1 MIVEYE
7 APEVKKYG
15 LEFILNNKPLYEI
28 IADKRELLNSSK
40 LIERCE
46 EFSDA
51 DFKKKFKCKIQNDY
65 GTLAIENPKDAK
77 FHTSILK
84 ACLLNFKITKS
95 LL

>member
-46 EFSDA
+46 EFSNA
-51 DFKKKFKCKIQNDY
+51 DFKKNLNVKFKM
-65 GTLAIENPKDAK
+65 TMELW
-77 FHTSILK
+77 L
-84 ACLLNFKITKS
+84 
-95 LL
+95 